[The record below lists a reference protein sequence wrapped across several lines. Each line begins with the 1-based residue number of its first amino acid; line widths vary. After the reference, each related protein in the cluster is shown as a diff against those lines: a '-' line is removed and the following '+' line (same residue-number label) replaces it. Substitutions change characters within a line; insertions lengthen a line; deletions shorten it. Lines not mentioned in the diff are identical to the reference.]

1 MSLGNDEPEGEG
13 KRLLDALRLGVDVA
27 SKKRQAIEAV
37 RARRAGKDR
46 AELRSTLEEELDRR
60 GIACDPI
67 WVEEKLDELE
77 SSETE
82 RAQQVKRGRAAALRT
97 FGKFARAVRRERQ
110 AGADGVV
117 PAALA
122 ALTKAGQA
130 PEWMAVPG
138 GSLYPSVPGVGAEK
152 RAVRLGAAA
161 GPMLEHV
168 FTSRAGRFGGSRAV
182 FEVWFSPAESDAE
195 HVAVHVGRT
204 CVGTL
209 DRDAS
214 DRVRPVMGVA
224 ERRGLRQSRARGTAT
239 LTRAKYFS
247 PPFLLVVRV
256 PGSDPATRLGEHQ

>member
-1 MSLGNDEPEGEG
+1 VSLGNDEPEGEG

-27 SKKRQAIEAV
+27 NKKRQAIEAV

-46 AELRSTLEEELDRR
+46 AELRSMLEQELDRR

-67 WVEEKLDELE
+67 WAEEKLDDLE

-82 RAQQVKRGRAAALRT
+82 RAQQMERSRAAALRT
-97 FGKFARAVRRERQ
+97 FGKFARALRRERQ

-122 ALTKAGQA
+122 ALVEAGQA

-138 GSLYPSVPGVGAEK
+138 GSLYPNVPGVGAEK

-161 GPMLEHV
+161 GPMLEQV
-168 FTSRAGRFGGSRAV
+168 FTSRAGRFGGPRAV

-209 DRDAS
+209 DKDAS
-214 DRVRPVMGVA
+214 DRLRPLMEVA

-239 LTRAKYFS
+239 LTRAKDFS

-256 PGSDPATRLGEHQ
+256 PRSDPATRLGEHQ